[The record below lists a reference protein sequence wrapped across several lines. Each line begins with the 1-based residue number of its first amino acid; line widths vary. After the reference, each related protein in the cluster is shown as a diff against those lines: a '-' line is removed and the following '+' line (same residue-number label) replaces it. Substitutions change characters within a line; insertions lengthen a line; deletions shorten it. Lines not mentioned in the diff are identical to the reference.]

1 MKIESR
7 KCISIRKIAEYHE
20 TDVATIPP
28 QIYTVTGFVTTFFL
42 HFVGKI
48 KVLKKFL
55 SGKEK
60 LTVLD
65 TNGASC
71 KVSETSVKDVK
82 KFIETV
88 CYSGKE
94 EKGSN

>member
-1 MKIESR
+1 MRVESVSVLG
-7 KCISIRKIAEYHE
+7 KLQNITELTS
-20 TDVATIPP
+20 
-28 QIYTVTGFVTTFFL
+28 QQFFPKFTQL
-42 HFVGKI
+42 QGLSQL
-48 KVLKKFL
+48 LKKFL

-60 LTVLD
+60 LRVLD

-71 KVSETSVKDVK
+71 KVSETLVKDVE

-94 EKGSN
+94 VKGF

>member
-7 KCISIRKIAEYHE
+7 KCISIRKIAEYHG
-20 TDVATIPP
+20 TDVATILP
-28 QIYTVTGFVTTFFL
+28 QIYTVTGFVTTSFL
-42 HFVGKI
+42 HFVDKI

-60 LTVLD
+60 LRVLD

-71 KVSETSVKDVK
+71 KVSETLVKDVEK
-82 KFIETV
+82 LIETV

-94 EKGSN
+94 VKGF